1 MTQVLRPRLRDVESF
16 PVNRTDGEVHFA
28 LRDPDGFASS
38 IVIPYPAAVLASLM
52 NGDRT
57 LAEIQD
63 AVPAAIRRAGGAGRS
78 RAADLPAR
86 RAILPGERALS
97 SPLETRSRAIP
108 QQQSAAGRP
117 CRRCL
122 CRRSPSHCSS
132 NSTPSFFPPPAR
144 VCRPAWS
151 GPPALAEPAA
161 GDRSRRRVRRLLG
174 VLSPH
179 IDLRRGGPAFAWAYQ
194 RLVDESDADLF
205 VIFGTAHSPM
215 RYLFSALRKHFDTP
229 LGTVETDLAFVNRLS
244 ANLKKLPGGADVDLF
259 ASDLAHRYE
268 HSIEFQV
275 LFLQY
280 LLGGRRPFKIVPI
293 LTGSFHSFIAE
304 GRQPRTDAAVS
315 AFSEA
320 MRQTA
325 AQHCT
330 AENAGPC
337 LLHQRRRPGPHR
349 PAIRRSATLESRTAR
364 CPIRQRPAPARRRLP
379 GRRHGPVRRDRPGER
394 RQSHLWA
401 FPHLHD
407 ARGDAAPPRRAFEVW
422 PGGRARRHFLRQFR
436 QCRLLRPIRPRRRR
450 PMQQPAAR
458 RRRCPIGP
466 LSPARAIL

>member
-1 MTQVLRPRLRDVESF
+1 MTQVLRPRLRDVETF
-16 PVNRTDGEVHFA
+16 PVNRGNGEVLFA
-28 LRDPDGFASS
+28 LRDPDGFAGS

-63 AVPAAIRRAGGAGRS
+63 QFHRQFGQPVALGDLEQLITQLDERFFLENERFRQRWKLEVEQYLNSKVRPAIHAGGAY
-78 RAADLPAR
+78 AAEPEPLLKQLDALFLPPAGPGLPAS
-86 RAILPGERALS
+86 LER
-97 SPLETRSRAIP
+97 PD
-108 QQQSAAGRP
+108 AAASVPVGQ
-117 CRRCL
+117 
-122 CRRSPSHCSS
+122 
-132 NSTPSFFPPPAR
+132 
-144 VCRPAWS
+144 
-151 GPPALAEPAA
+151 
-161 GDRSRRRVRRLLG
+161 RLLG

-215 RYLFSALRKHFDTP
+215 RYMFSALRKHFATP
-229 LGTVETDLAFVNRLS
+229 LGTVETDLAFINRLS
-244 ANLKKLPGGADVDLF
+244 ANLKNLPGGAGVDLF
-259 ASDLAHRYE
+259 AGDLAHRYE

-325 AQHCT
+325 AQHCAAEAGGRVCYISGGDLAHIGQRFGDRQLLDRERLNAQT
-330 AENAGPC
+330 ASDLR
-337 LLHQRRRPGPHR
+337 LL
-349 PAIRRSATLESRTAR
+349 
-364 CPIRQRPAPARRRLP
+364 
-379 GRRHGPVRRDRPGER
+379 
-394 RQSHLWA
+394 
-401 FPHLHD
+401 
-407 ARGDAAPPRRAFEVW
+407 DAACRADATALFDEIAREKDANRICGLSPTYTMLEVMQPRRGEILKYGQAVEPDGTSCVSFGSAAFY
-422 PGGRARRHFLRQFR
+422 GQ
-436 QCRLLRPIRPRRRR
+436 
-450 PMQQPAAR
+450 
-458 RRRCPIGP
+458 
-466 LSPARAIL
+466 

>member
-1 MTQVLRPRLRDVESF
+1 MTQDLRPRLRDVESF
-16 PVNRTDGEVHFA
+16 PVNRGNGEVQFA

-63 AVPAAIRRAGGAGRS
+63 HYQRQFGQPVGIEDLQGLVNQLDERFFLENERFRLRWKLEVEQYLNSKVRPAVHAGGAY
-78 RAADLPAR
+78 AAQPEPLLKQLDALFLPPDGPG
-86 RAILPGERALS
+86 LP
-97 SPLETRSRAIP
+97 TRLDQSGLATG
-108 QQQSAAGRP
+108 SAAGE
-117 CRRCL
+117 
-122 CRRSPSHCSS
+122 S
-132 NSTPSFFPPPAR
+132 
-144 VCRPAWS
+144 
-151 GPPALAEPAA
+151 
-161 GDRSRRRVRRLLG
+161 RLLG

-179 IDLRRGGPAFAWAYQ
+179 IDLHRGGTAFAWAYQ

-215 RYLFSALRKHFDTP
+215 RHLFSALRKHFDTP

-244 ANLKKLPGGADVDLF
+244 ANLKKLPGGVDVDLF

-293 LTGSFHSFIAE
+293 LTGSFHSFISQ
-304 GRQPRTDAAVS
+304 GPQPRTDATVS

-325 AQHCT
+325 AQHC
-330 AENAGPC
+330 AANPLAV
-337 LLHQRRRPGPHR
+337 
-349 PAIRRSATLESRTAR
+349 SATSAVAT
-364 CPIRQRPAPARRRLP
+364 
-379 GRRHGPVRRDRPGER
+379 
-394 RQSHLWA
+394 
-401 FPHLHD
+401 
-407 ARGDAAPPRRAFEVW
+407 W
-422 PGGRARRHFLRQFR
+422 PTSASDS
-436 QCRLLRPIRPRRRR
+436 
-450 PMQQPAAR
+450 A
-458 RRRCPIGP
+458 IGNF
-466 LSPARAIL
+466 

>member
-16 PVNRTDGEVHFA
+16 PVNRSGGEVLFA
-28 LRDPDGFASS
+28 LRDPDGFAGS

-57 LAEIQD
+57 LAEIQEQFHRQFGQP
-63 AVPAAIRRAGGAGRS
+63 VPLEDLEKLVAQLDERLFLENERFRLRWKLEVEQYLNSKVRPAIHAGGAY
-78 RAADLPAR
+78 AAQPEPLLKQLDALFLPPAGPGLPASLGQPAGR
-86 RAILPGERALS
+86 RA
-97 SPLETRSRAIP
+97 
-108 QQQSAAGRP
+108 
-117 CRRCL
+117 
-122 CRRSPSHCSS
+122 
-132 NSTPSFFPPPAR
+132 
-144 VCRPAWS
+144 S
-151 GPPALAEPAA
+151 G
-161 GDRSRRRVRRLLG
+161 SRLLG

-244 ANLKKLPGGADVDLF
+244 ANLKELPGGADVDLF
-259 ASDLAHRYE
+259 ASDLAHRNE

-293 LTGSFHSFIAE
+293 LTGSFHSFIAQ
-304 GRQPRTDAAVS
+304 GRQPRTDAVVS

-330 AENAGPC
+330 AETGGRVGYISGGDLAHIGQRFGDRK
-337 LLHQRRRPGPHR
+337 LLD
-349 PAIRRSATLESRTAR
+349 
-364 CPIRQRPAPARRRLP
+364 
-379 GRRHGPVRRDRPGER
+379 RDRLDA
-394 RQSHLWA
+394 QSASDLR
-401 FPHLHD
+401 LL
-407 ARGDAAPPRRAFEVW
+407 DAACRADATALFDEIAREKDANRICGLSPTYTMLEVMQPRRGELLKYGQAVEPDGTSCVSFGSAAFY
-422 PGGRARRHFLRQFR
+422 G
-436 QCRLLRPIRPRRRR
+436 
-450 PMQQPAAR
+450 
-458 RRRCPIGP
+458 
-466 LSPARAIL
+466 